1 MLRTEALKEKTAKP
15 PKLPPRAE
23 GDAELQGEK
32 KKKKTD
38 ENKVTSSRG
47 IENCKQ
53 LCHLLQNANLVCP
66 LHF

>member
-23 GDAELQGEK
+23 GDAELGGGE
-32 KKKKTD
+32 TD

-47 IENCKQ
+47 IKNCKQ
-53 LCHLLQNANLVCP
+53 LCHSLQNANLVCP
-66 LHF
+66 LAFLA